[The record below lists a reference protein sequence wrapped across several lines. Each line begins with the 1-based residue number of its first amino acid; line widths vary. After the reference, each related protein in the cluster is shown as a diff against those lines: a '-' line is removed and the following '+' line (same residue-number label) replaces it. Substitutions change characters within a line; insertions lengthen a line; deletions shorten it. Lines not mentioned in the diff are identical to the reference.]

1 MFQWHVS
8 RHNIGMSNAWDPGTD
23 PLDLLAHLVEDD
35 HPNGAVIPPIY
46 QNSLFVF
53 PTTEGLLGAL
63 EGSPLAKPEHYS
75 RLSNPTMDVVE
86 QKIAALEGS
95 DQCKVVGSGMAAIS
109 NAVFSTVK
117 AGSHVVLPD
126 TTYGPV
132 RKLIEQYLSR
142 FGVSHTYVHGGDVDE
157 VVAATR
163 PETSLIYLESP
174 TSALFRLQD
183 IPAITEFARGRGI
196 STVIDNTYST
206 PLYLRPLDLGVDI
219 VCHSA
224 TKYMGGHSDITAGA
238 ICTSEERMEQMMRFE
253 VGLFGNALH
262 PMSAWL
268 LNRGL
273 RTMPL
278 RLARHEATANTVA
291 AWVEA
296 RPEVS
301 VVHHLSLE
309 SFSQRGLYLKMFKGS
324 TGLFS
329 FELKTDSRAIISK
342 FCDALQIF
350 QRGISWGGHESL
362 VVPIHAKPADYESA
376 RWAIRLYCG
385 LEAPETLIA
394 DLERAFATLSA

>member
-1 MFQWHVS
+1 MAY
-8 RHNIGMSNAWDPGTD
+8 AWDPGTD
-23 PLDLLAHLVEDD
+23 PLDLLAHLGEDD

-86 QKIAALEGS
+86 QKIAALEGA

-117 AGSHVVLPD
+117 AGNHIILPD

-132 RKLIEQYLSR
+132 RKLVDQYLAR
-142 FGVSHTYVHGGDVDE
+142 FGVSHTYVHGGNTDE
-157 VVAATR
+157 IVAATR

-196 STVIDNTYST
+196 STVIDNTYCT
-206 PLYLRPLDLGVDI
+206 PLYMRPIDLGVDI

-238 ICTSEERMEQMMRFE
+238 ICTSEERMEQMMRYE
-253 VGLFGNALH
+253 VGIFGNALH
-262 PMSAWL
+262 PLSAWL
-268 LNRGL
+268 LNRGM
-273 RTMPL
+273 RTLPL
-278 RLARHEATANTVA
+278 RLKRHEETANIVA
-291 AWVEA
+291 DWVA
-296 RPEVS
+296 NRSEVS

-309 SFSQRGLYLKMFKGS
+309 SYPQRELFQKMMKGS

-329 FELKTDSRAIISK
+329 FELHSDSREIVTR

-362 VVPIHAKPADYESA
+362 VVPIHAKPADYAQA

-385 LEAPETLIA
+385 LEAPETLIE
-394 DLERAFATLSA
+394 DLERAFATLA